1 MNNLKNTSSSKYF
14 VSLFFLIIITNLG
27 SLTFNLYS
35 EFKHN
40 ESTPEAIQPGESI
53 IILLDEKSCEYS
65 KYSLLREISR
75 LKKDSNNKKI
85 EINFY
90 EHPSILKC
98 HDRPVV
104 TSTSL
109 NVSEINKA
117 ENIYIGIGV
126 NSDIE
131 NLEKVGRFLIVFSII
146 ALFFSNFRTSI
157 RKIDYNIK
165 DFVAMATVLT
175 FYSFFV
181 HTSPVNA
188 ATNFLIFT
196 IFGNIVFLFLTSFFD
211 EVVIFKTIASL
222 SIFPLMFN
230 DSNISF
236 FWLLLLFTFSLKRQ
250 NNIKLSK
257 YIYFLFAAVFM
268 PFVLNFN
275 YYKFSKP
282 SYYFDWILFTSGRH
296 QGGLVDVNNGLQSIA
311 YLIDI
316 FLLVFI
322 FFVIVKKYSQ
332 IKNFFDFFYDSLIY
346 GFLIWFSI
354 YFISQINPFLNF
366 SIFKFFGLNEHIDTI
381 NSYFPEIGMNWRGVT
396 SSHELTG
403 FWIAIVS
410 SIIVFR
416 YLNTKKI
423 EYIFYFILSLTS
435 LSFNTQRTA
444 LIIFTFL
451 VIYLLFIK
459 FRKLYFLKT
468 LIISISLL
476 TFIFIPFGVN
486 RLIERVTNLDFET
499 VEFNSFHRASIKIT
513 QARHSQYNLQE
524 PLSNTVSTFEDYG
537 NFSTFYSEVLKINN
551 QFVIDSII
559 FTSKVFGRE
568 MQWARFL
575 HFNDHIDN
583 QSIFGKGP
591 GQSFQFLD
599 TLIEKPHSLYLSMYY
614 QYGYFGIL
622 ILIFLLFYAIK
633 GLLSTKN
640 FIYLLLIM
648 FFING
653 IKSEFI
659 FTHNQMVFFILFT
672 NTAFLACKNQK

>member
-1 MNNLKNTSSSKYF
+1 MNILKIKSSKKYLGF
-14 VSLFFLIIITNLG
+14 LLFLIIILNFGFFT
-27 SLTFNLYS
+27 SSLYS
-35 EFKHN
+35 AFKHN
-40 ESTPEAIQPGESI
+40 ESLPDALQQEGSI
-53 IILLDEKSCEYS
+53 EILLDEKTCEYS
-65 KYSLLREISR
+65 KYSLSREISKLR
-75 LKKDSNNKKI
+75 TDPNNKKI

-98 HDRPVV
+98 HDRPVI
-104 TSTSL
+104 TSTTL
-109 NVSEINKA
+109 NVSEINKV
-117 ENIYIGIGV
+117 EDIYIGIGV
-126 NSDIE
+126 NTDIE
-131 NLEKVGRFLIVFSII
+131 NLEKVGRFLLVFSIV
-146 ALFFSNFRTSI
+146 ALFYSNFKIST
-157 RKIDYNIK
+157 RKIEYNTK
-165 DFVAMATVLT
+165 DFISMITVLT

-181 HTSPVNA
+181 HTSLINA
-188 ATNFLIFT
+188 ATNFLIFI
-196 IFGNIVFLFLTSFFD
+196 IFGNIAFLFLTSFFD
-211 EVVIFKTIASL
+211 EIVIFKTIASL

-250 NNIKLSK
+250 NSIKLSK
-257 YIYFLFAAVFM
+257 YIYFLFAAVLL

-282 SYYFDWILFTSGRH
+282 NYYFDWILFKSGRH

-311 YLIDI
+311 YSIDI
-316 FLLVFI
+316 FLIVFI
-322 FFVIVKKYSQ
+322 FFIIVKKYSQ
-332 IKNFFDFFYDSLIY
+332 IKNFIDIFYDSLIY

-410 SIIVFR
+410 SLIVFR

-423 EYIFYFILSLTS
+423 EYIFYFILSLVS

-444 LIIFTFL
+444 LIIFMFL

-459 FRKLYFLKT
+459 FKKLYFFKT
-468 LIISISLL
+468 LIISISFL

-513 QARHSQYNLQE
+513 QARHSQYNLQT
-524 PLSNTVSTFEDYG
+524 PLSNTISTFEEYG
-537 NFSTFYSEVLKINN
+537 NFNTFYSEVFKINN

-583 QSIFGKGP
+583 QPIFGKGP
-591 GQSFQFLD
+591 GQSYQFLD
-599 TLIEKPHSLYLSMYY
+599 ILIEKPHSLYLSMYY

-622 ILIFLLFYAIK
+622 ILIFLLFHAIK
-633 GLLSTKN
+633 RLLNTKN

-648 FFING
+648 FFVNG

-659 FTHNQMVFFILFT
+659 FTHNQIVFFILFT
-672 NTAFLACKNQK
+672 NTAFLAYKNQK